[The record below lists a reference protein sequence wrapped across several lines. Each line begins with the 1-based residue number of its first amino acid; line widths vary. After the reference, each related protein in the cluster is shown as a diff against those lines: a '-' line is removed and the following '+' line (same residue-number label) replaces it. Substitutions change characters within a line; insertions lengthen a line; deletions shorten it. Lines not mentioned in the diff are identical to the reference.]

1 MNLSA
6 SLFIHLKQKKNMDT
20 AVTIIGLILTIL
32 IAIPLY
38 FVFRG
43 NRIKQ
48 KEIKAIQALHNPENK
63 FDFEE
68 TDQQNKKVFSIDKK
82 HKAFLFI
89 DFNSKD
95 TFYKFFDLNQIV
107 GCHMLYTTDQDSNT
121 TVKIEFE
128 LLYKHHNQKEVF
140 TVYDAKF
147 DPMNQVCLF
156 EDEKLAKN
164 WRQKI
169 SSLLD

>member
-1 MNLSA
+1 
-6 SLFIHLKQKKNMDT
+6 MDT
-20 AVTIIGLILTIL
+20 AVTIIGLVITIL

-38 FVFRG
+38 FVIRG
-43 NRIKQ
+43 NNTDK
-48 KEIKAIQALHNPENK
+48 KKIKAIQALYNPENT

-68 TDQQNKKVFSIDKK
+68 TEKQNKKVFSIDKK
-82 HKAFLFI
+82 NKALLFI
-89 DFNSKD
+89 DFNPKETISK
-95 TFYKFFDLNQIV
+95 FIDLNQIV
-107 GCHMLYTTDQDSNT
+107 GCHLLYTTDVKTNK

-128 LLYKHHNQKEVF
+128 LLYKRINHKEVF

-169 SSLLD
+169 TSLLV

>member
-1 MNLSA
+1 
-6 SLFIHLKQKKNMDT
+6 MDT
-20 AVTIIGLILTIL
+20 AVTIIGLVITIL

-38 FVFRG
+38 FVIRG
-43 NRIKQ
+43 NNTNK
-48 KEIKAIQALHNPENK
+48 KKIKAIQALYNPENT

-68 TDQQNKKVFSIDKK
+68 TEKQNKKVFSIDKK
-82 HKAFLFI
+82 NKALLFI
-89 DFNSKD
+89 DFNPKETISK
-95 TFYKFFDLNQIV
+95 FIDLNQIV
-107 GCHMLYTTDQDSNT
+107 GCHLLYTTDVKTNK

-128 LLYKHHNQKEVF
+128 LLYKRINHKEVF

-169 SSLLD
+169 NSLLV

>member
-1 MNLSA
+1 
-6 SLFIHLKQKKNMDT
+6 MDT
-20 AVTIIGLILTIL
+20 AVTIIGLVITIL

-38 FVFRG
+38 FVIRG
-43 NRIKQ
+43 NNTDK
-48 KEIKAIQALHNPENK
+48 KKIKAIQALYNPENT

-68 TDQQNKKVFSIDKK
+68 TEKQNKKVFSIDKK
-82 HKAFLFI
+82 NKALLFI
-89 DFNSKD
+89 DFNPKETISK
-95 TFYKFFDLNQIV
+95 FIYLNQIV
-107 GCHMLYTTDQDSNT
+107 GCHLLYTTDVKTNK

-128 LLYKHHNQKEVF
+128 LLYKRINHKEVF

-169 SSLLD
+169 NSLLV

>member
-1 MNLSA
+1 
-6 SLFIHLKQKKNMDT
+6 MDT
-20 AVTIIGLILTIL
+20 AVTIIGLVITIL

-38 FVFRG
+38 FVIRG
-43 NRIKQ
+43 NNTDK
-48 KEIKAIQALHNPENK
+48 KKIKAIQALYNPENT

-68 TDQQNKKVFSIDKK
+68 TEKQYKKVFSIDKK
-82 HKAFLFI
+82 NKALLFI
-89 DFNSKD
+89 DFNPKETLSK
-95 TFYKFFDLNQIV
+95 FIDLNQIV
-107 GCHMLYTTDQDSNT
+107 GCHLLYTTDVKTNK

-128 LLYKHHNQKEVF
+128 LLYKRINHKEVF

-169 SSLLD
+169 NSLLV

>member
-1 MNLSA
+1 
-6 SLFIHLKQKKNMDT
+6 MDT
-20 AVTIIGLILTIL
+20 AVTIIGLVITIL

-38 FVFRG
+38 FVIRG
-43 NRIKQ
+43 NNTDK
-48 KEIKAIQALHNPENK
+48 KKIKAIQALYNPENT

-68 TDQQNKKVFSIDKK
+68 TEKQNKKVFSIDKK
-82 HKAFLFI
+82 NKALLFI
-89 DFNSKD
+89 DFNPKETLSK
-95 TFYKFFDLNQIV
+95 FIDLNQIV
-107 GCHMLYTTDQDSNT
+107 GCHLLYTTDVKTNK

-128 LLYKHHNQKEVF
+128 LLYKRINHKEVF

-169 SSLLD
+169 NSLFV

>member
-1 MNLSA
+1 
-6 SLFIHLKQKKNMDT
+6 MDT
-20 AVTIIGLILTIL
+20 AVTIIGLVITIL

-38 FVFRG
+38 FVIRG
-43 NRIKQ
+43 NNTDK
-48 KEIKAIQALHNPENK
+48 KKIKAIQALYNPENT

-68 TDQQNKKVFSIDKK
+68 TEKQNKKVFSIDKK
-82 HKAFLFI
+82 NKALLFI
-89 DFNSKD
+89 DFNPKETLSK
-95 TFYKFFDLNQIV
+95 FIDLNQIV
-107 GCHMLYTTDQDSNT
+107 GCHLLYTTDVKTNK

-128 LLYKHHNQKEVF
+128 LLYKRINHKEVF

-169 SSLLD
+169 ISLLV

>member
-1 MNLSA
+1 
-6 SLFIHLKQKKNMDT
+6 MDT
-20 AVTIIGLILTIL
+20 AVTIIGLVITIL

-38 FVFRG
+38 FVIRG
-43 NRIKQ
+43 NNTDK
-48 KEIKAIQALHNPENK
+48 KKIKAIQALYNPENT

-68 TDQQNKKVFSIDKK
+68 TEKQNKKVFAIDKK
-82 HKAFLFI
+82 NKALLFI
-89 DFNSKD
+89 DFNPKETLSK
-95 TFYKFFDLNQIV
+95 FIDLNQIV
-107 GCHMLYTTDQDSNT
+107 GCHLLYTTDVKTNK

-128 LLYKHHNQKEVF
+128 LLYKRINHKEVF

-169 SSLLD
+169 NSLLV

>member
-1 MNLSA
+1 
-6 SLFIHLKQKKNMDT
+6 MDT
-20 AVTIIGLILTIL
+20 AVTIIGLVITIL

-38 FVFRG
+38 FVIRG
-43 NRIKQ
+43 NNTDK
-48 KEIKAIQALHNPENK
+48 KKIKAIQALYNPENT

-68 TDQQNKKVFSIDKK
+68 TEKQNKKVFSIDKK
-82 HKAFLFI
+82 NKALLFI
-89 DFNSKD
+89 DFNPKETLSK
-95 TFYKFFDLNQIV
+95 FIDLNQIV
-107 GCHMLYTTDQDSNT
+107 GCHLLYTTDVKTNK

-128 LLYKHHNQKEVF
+128 LLYKRINHKEVF

-169 SSLLD
+169 NSLLDLPT

>member
-1 MNLSA
+1 
-6 SLFIHLKQKKNMDT
+6 MDT
-20 AVTIIGLILTIL
+20 AVTIIGLVITIL

-38 FVFRG
+38 FVKRG
-43 NRIKQ
+43 NNTDK
-48 KEIKAIQALHNPENK
+48 KKIKAIQALYNPENT

-68 TDQQNKKVFSIDKK
+68 TEKQNKKVFSIDKK
-82 HKAFLFI
+82 NKALLFI
-89 DFNSKD
+89 DFNPKETLSK
-95 TFYKFFDLNQIV
+95 FIDLNQIV
-107 GCHMLYTTDQDSNT
+107 GCHLLYTTDVKTNK

-128 LLYKHHNQKEVF
+128 LLYKRINHKEVF

-169 SSLLD
+169 NSLLV

>member
-1 MNLSA
+1 
-6 SLFIHLKQKKNMDT
+6 MDT
-20 AVTIIGLILTIL
+20 AVTIIGLVITIL

-38 FVFRG
+38 FVIRG
-43 NRIKQ
+43 NNTDK
-48 KEIKAIQALHNPENK
+48 KKIKAIQALYNPENT

-68 TDQQNKKVFSIDKK
+68 TEKQNKKVFSIDKK
-82 HKAFLFI
+82 NKALLFI
-89 DFNSKD
+89 DFNPKETLSKFID
-95 TFYKFFDLNQIV
+95 INQTV
-107 GCHMLYTTDQDSNT
+107 GRHVLYTTDVKTNK

-128 LLYKHHNQKEVF
+128 LLYKRINHKEVF

-169 SSLLD
+169 NSLLV

>member
-1 MNLSA
+1 
-6 SLFIHLKQKKNMDT
+6 MDT
-20 AVTIIGLILTIL
+20 AVTIIGLVITIL

-38 FVFRG
+38 FVIRG
-43 NRIKQ
+43 NNTDK
-48 KEIKAIQALHNPENK
+48 KKIKAIQALYNPENT

-68 TDQQNKKVFSIDKK
+68 TEKQNKKVFSIDKK
-82 HKAFLFI
+82 NKALLFI
-89 DFNSKD
+89 DFNPKETLSK
-95 TFYKFFDLNQIV
+95 FIDLNQIV
-107 GCHMLYTTDQDSNT
+107 SCHLLYTTDVKTNK

-128 LLYKHHNQKEVF
+128 LLYKRINHKEVF

-169 SSLLD
+169 NSLLV

>member
-1 MNLSA
+1 
-6 SLFIHLKQKKNMDT
+6 MDT
-20 AVTIIGLILTIL
+20 AVTIIGLVITIL

-38 FVFRG
+38 FVIRG
-43 NRIKQ
+43 NNTDK
-48 KEIKAIQALHNPENK
+48 KKIKAIQALYNPENT

-68 TDQQNKKVFSIDKK
+68 TEKQNKKVFSIDKK
-82 HKAFLFI
+82 NKAFLFI
-89 DFNSKD
+89 DFNPKETLSK
-95 TFYKFFDLNQIV
+95 FIDLNQIV
-107 GCHMLYTTDQDSNT
+107 GCHLLYTTDVKTNK

-128 LLYKHHNQKEVF
+128 LLYKRINHKEVF

-169 SSLLD
+169 NSLLV

>member
-1 MNLSA
+1 
-6 SLFIHLKQKKNMDT
+6 MDT
-20 AVTIIGLILTIL
+20 AVTIIGLVITIL

-38 FVFRG
+38 FVIRG
-43 NRIKQ
+43 NNTDK
-48 KEIKAIQALHNPENK
+48 KKIKAIQALYNPENT

-68 TDQQNKKVFSIDKK
+68 NEKQNKKVFSIDKK
-82 HKAFLFI
+82 NKALLFI
-89 DFNSKD
+89 DFNPKETLSK
-95 TFYKFFDLNQIV
+95 FIDLNQIV
-107 GCHMLYTTDQDSNT
+107 GCHLLYTTDVKTNK

-128 LLYKHHNQKEVF
+128 LLYKRINHKEVF

-169 SSLLD
+169 NSLLV

>member
-1 MNLSA
+1 
-6 SLFIHLKQKKNMDT
+6 MDT
-20 AVTIIGLILTIL
+20 AVTIIGLVITIL

-38 FVFRG
+38 FVIRG
-43 NRIKQ
+43 NNIDK
-48 KEIKAIQALHNPENK
+48 KKIKAIQVLYNPENT

-68 TDQQNKKVFSIDKK
+68 TEKQNKKVFSIDKK
-82 HKAFLFI
+82 NKAFLFI
-89 DFNSKD
+89 DFNPKETLSK
-95 TFYKFFDLNQIV
+95 FIDLNQIV
-107 GCHMLYTTDQDSNT
+107 GCHLLYTTDVKTNK

-128 LLYKHHNQKEVF
+128 LLYKRINHKEVF

-169 SSLLD
+169 NSLLV

>member
-1 MNLSA
+1 
-6 SLFIHLKQKKNMDT
+6 MDT
-20 AVTIIGLILTIL
+20 TVTIIGLVIIIL
-32 IAIPLY
+32 ITIPLY
-38 FVFRG
+38 FVIRG
-43 NRIKQ
+43 NSINKN
-48 KEIKAIQALHNPENK
+48 KIKAIQALHNADNTLN
-63 FDFEE
+63 FEE
-68 TDQQNKKVFSIDKK
+68 TDKQNKKVFSIDKK
-82 HKAFLFI
+82 NKAFLFI
-89 DFNSKD
+89 DFNPKE

-107 GCHMLYTTDQDSNT
+107 GCHMLYTTDPDTNK

-128 LLYKHHNQKEVF
+128 LLHKHINHKEVF

-169 SSLLD
+169 NSLLV

>member
-1 MNLSA
+1 
-6 SLFIHLKQKKNMDT
+6 MDT
-20 AVTIIGLILTIL
+20 AVTIIGLVITIL
-32 IAIPLY
+32 IAITLY
-38 FVFRG
+38 FVIRG
-43 NRIKQ
+43 NNTDK
-48 KEIKAIQALHNPENK
+48 KKIKAIQALYNPENT

-68 TDQQNKKVFSIDKK
+68 TEKQNKKVFSIDKK
-82 HKAFLFI
+82 NKALLFI
-89 DFNSKD
+89 DFNPKETLSK
-95 TFYKFFDLNQIV
+95 FIDLNQIV
-107 GCHMLYTTDQDSNT
+107 GCHLLYTTDVKTNK

-128 LLYKHHNQKEVF
+128 LLYKRINHKEVF

-169 SSLLD
+169 NSLLV

>member
-1 MNLSA
+1 
-6 SLFIHLKQKKNMDT
+6 MDT
-20 AVTIIGLILTIL
+20 AVTIIGLVITIL

-38 FVFRG
+38 FVIRG
-43 NRIKQ
+43 NNTDK
-48 KEIKAIQALHNPENK
+48 KKIKAIQALYNPENT

-68 TDQQNKKVFSIDKK
+68 TEKQNKKVFSIDKK
-82 HKAFLFI
+82 NKALLFI
-89 DFNSKD
+89 DFNPKETLSK
-95 TFYKFFDLNQIV
+95 FIDLNQIV
-107 GCHMLYTTDQDSNT
+107 GCHLLYTTDVKTNK

-128 LLYKHHNQKEVF
+128 LLYKRINHKEVF

-169 SSLLD
+169 DSLLV

>member
-1 MNLSA
+1 
-6 SLFIHLKQKKNMDT
+6 MDT
-20 AVTIIGLILTIL
+20 AVTIIGLVITIL

-38 FVFRG
+38 FVIRG
-43 NRIKQ
+43 NNTDK
-48 KEIKAIQALHNPENK
+48 KKIKAIQALYNPENT

-68 TDQQNKKVFSIDKK
+68 TEKQNKKVFSIDKK
-82 HKAFLFI
+82 NKAILFI
-89 DFNSKD
+89 DFNPKETISK
-95 TFYKFFDLNQIV
+95 FIDLNQIV
-107 GCHMLYTTDQDSNT
+107 GCHLLYTTDVKTNK

-128 LLYKHHNQKEVF
+128 LLYKRINHKEVF

-169 SSLLD
+169 NSLLV

>member
-1 MNLSA
+1 
-6 SLFIHLKQKKNMDT
+6 MDT
-20 AVTIIGLILTIL
+20 AVTIIGLVITIL

-38 FVFRG
+38 FVIRG
-43 NRIKQ
+43 NNTDK
-48 KEIKAIQALHNPENK
+48 KKIKAIQALYNPENT

-68 TDQQNKKVFSIDKK
+68 TEKQNKKVFSIDKK
-82 HKAFLFI
+82 NKALLFI
-89 DFNSKD
+89 DFNPKETLSK
-95 TFYKFFDLNQIV
+95 FIDLNQIV
-107 GCHMLYTTDQDSNT
+107 GGHLLYTTDVKTNK

-128 LLYKHHNQKEVF
+128 LLYKRINHKEVF

-147 DPMNQVCLF
+147 EPMNQVCLF

-169 SSLLD
+169 NSLLV

>member
-1 MNLSA
+1 
-6 SLFIHLKQKKNMDT
+6 MDT
-20 AVTIIGLILTIL
+20 AVTIIGLVITIS

-38 FVFRG
+38 FVIRG
-43 NRIKQ
+43 NNTDK
-48 KEIKAIQALHNPENK
+48 KKIKAIQALYNPENT

-68 TDQQNKKVFSIDKK
+68 TEKQNKKVFSIDKK
-82 HKAFLFI
+82 NKALLFI
-89 DFNSKD
+89 DFNPKETLSK
-95 TFYKFFDLNQIV
+95 FIDLNQIV
-107 GCHMLYTTDQDSNT
+107 GCHLLYTTDVKTNK

-128 LLYKHHNQKEVF
+128 LLYKRINHKEVF

-169 SSLLD
+169 NSLLV

>member
-1 MNLSA
+1 
-6 SLFIHLKQKKNMDT
+6 MDT
-20 AVTIIGLILTIL
+20 AVTIIGLVITIL

-38 FVFRG
+38 FVIRG
-43 NRIKQ
+43 NNTDK
-48 KEIKAIQALHNPENK
+48 KKIKAIRALYNPENT

-68 TDQQNKKVFSIDKK
+68 TEKQNKKVFSIDKK
-82 HKAFLFI
+82 NKALLFI
-89 DFNSKD
+89 DFNPKETLSK
-95 TFYKFFDLNQIV
+95 FIDLNQIV
-107 GCHMLYTTDQDSNT
+107 GCHLLYTTDVKTNK

-128 LLYKHHNQKEVF
+128 LLYKRINHKEVF

-169 SSLLD
+169 NSLLV

>member
-1 MNLSA
+1 
-6 SLFIHLKQKKNMDT
+6 MDT
-20 AVTIIGLILTIL
+20 AVTIIGLVITIL

-38 FVFRG
+38 FVIRG
-43 NRIKQ
+43 NNTDK
-48 KEIKAIQALHNPENK
+48 KKIKAIQALYNPENT

-68 TDQQNKKVFSIDKK
+68 TEKQNKKVFSIDKK
-82 HKAFLFI
+82 NKALLFI
-89 DFNSKD
+89 DFKPKETISK
-95 TFYKFFDLNQIV
+95 FIDLNQIV
-107 GCHMLYTTDQDSNT
+107 GCHLLYTTDVKTNK

-128 LLYKHHNQKEVF
+128 LLYKRINHKEVF

-169 SSLLD
+169 NSLLV

>member
-1 MNLSA
+1 
-6 SLFIHLKQKKNMDT
+6 MDT
-20 AVTIIGLILTIL
+20 AVTIIGLLITIL

-38 FVFRG
+38 FVIRG
-43 NRIKQ
+43 NNTDK
-48 KEIKAIQALHNPENK
+48 KKIKAIQALYNPENT

-68 TDQQNKKVFSIDKK
+68 TEKQNKKVFSIDKK
-82 HKAFLFI
+82 NKALLFI
-89 DFNSKD
+89 DFNPKETLSK
-95 TFYKFFDLNQIV
+95 FIDLNQIV
-107 GCHMLYTTDQDSNT
+107 GCHLLYTTDVKTNK

-128 LLYKHHNQKEVF
+128 LLYKRINHKEVF

-169 SSLLD
+169 NSLLV

>member
-1 MNLSA
+1 
-6 SLFIHLKQKKNMDT
+6 MDT
-20 AVTIIGLILTIL
+20 AVTIIGLVKTIL

-38 FVFRG
+38 FVIRG
-43 NRIKQ
+43 NNTDK
-48 KEIKAIQALHNPENK
+48 KKIKAIQALYNPENT

-68 TDQQNKKVFSIDKK
+68 TEKQNKKVFSIDKK
-82 HKAFLFI
+82 NKALLFI
-89 DFNSKD
+89 DFNPKETLSK
-95 TFYKFFDLNQIV
+95 FIDLNQIV
-107 GCHMLYTTDQDSNT
+107 GCHLLYTTDVKTNK

-128 LLYKHHNQKEVF
+128 LLYKRINHKEVF

-169 SSLLD
+169 NSLLV

>member
-1 MNLSA
+1 
-6 SLFIHLKQKKNMDT
+6 MDT

-38 FVFRG
+38 FVIRG
-43 NRIKQ
+43 NSINKN
-48 KEIKAIQALHNPENK
+48 KIKAIQTLYNPNNE

-68 TDQQNKKVFSIDKK
+68 TDKQNKKVFSIDKK
-82 HKAFLFI
+82 NKAFLFI
-89 DFNSKD
+89 DFNPKE
-95 TFYKFFDLNQIV
+95 TFYTFFDLNQIV
-107 GCHMLYTTDQDSNT
+107 SCHMCYTTDPDTNK

-128 LLYKHHNQKEVF
+128 LQYKHNNQKGVF
-140 TVYDAKF
+140 TVYDATF

-164 WRQKI
+164 WKQKI
-169 SSLLD
+169 NILVE

>member
-1 MNLSA
+1 
-6 SLFIHLKQKKNMDT
+6 MDT
-20 AVTIIGLILTIL
+20 AVTIIGLVITIL

-38 FVFRG
+38 FVIRG
-43 NRIKQ
+43 NNIDK
-48 KEIKAIQALHNPENK
+48 KKIKAIQALHNPDNNLN
-63 FDFEE
+63 FEE
-68 TDQQNKKVFSIDKK
+68 TDKQNKKVFSIDKK
-82 HKAFLFI
+82 NKAFLFI
-89 DFNSKD
+89 DFNPKE
-95 TFYKFFDLNQIV
+95 TLFKFIDLNQIV
-107 GCHMLYTTDQDSNT
+107 GCHLLYTTDVKTNK

-128 LLYKHHNQKEVF
+128 LLYKRINHKEVF

-169 SSLLD
+169 NSLLV

>member
-1 MNLSA
+1 MIEAAEN
-6 SLFIHLKQKKNMDT
+6 
-20 AVTIIGLILTIL
+20 
-32 IAIPLY
+32 IA
-38 FVFRG
+38 
-43 NRIKQ
+43 K
-48 KEIKAIQALHNPENK
+48 IKAIQALYNPENT

-68 TDQQNKKVFSIDKK
+68 TEKQNKKVFSIDKK
-82 HKAFLFI
+82 NKALLFI
-89 DFNSKD
+89 DFNPKETISK
-95 TFYKFFDLNQIV
+95 FIDLNQIV
-107 GCHMLYTTDQDSNT
+107 GCHLLYTTDVKTNK

-128 LLYKHHNQKEVF
+128 LLYKRINHKEVF

-169 SSLLD
+169 NSLLV

>member
-1 MNLSA
+1 
-6 SLFIHLKQKKNMDT
+6 MDT
-20 AVTIIGLILTIL
+20 AVTIIGLVITIL

-38 FVFRG
+38 FVIRG
-43 NRIKQ
+43 NNTDK
-48 KEIKAIQALHNPENK
+48 KKIKAIQALYNPENT

-68 TDQQNKKVFSIDKK
+68 TEKQNKKVFSIDKK
-82 HKAFLFI
+82 NKALLFI
-89 DFNSKD
+89 DFNPKETLSK
-95 TFYKFFDLNQIV
+95 FIDLNQIV
-107 GCHMLYTTDQDSNT
+107 GCHLLYTTDVKTNK

-128 LLYKHHNQKEVF
+128 LLYKRINHKEVF

-156 EDEKLAKN
+156 EDDKLAKN

-169 SSLLD
+169 NSLMV